1 MESDGLEGMLELV
14 NWAVLLEAHI
24 QLRDG
29 EPLVSLLVSRTCA
42 AARQCQWACRVGTN
56 VRILRVVRDV
66 EYASKGPIK
75 VMVKIVH
82 VA

>member
-29 EPLVSLLVSRTCA
+29 EPLVCNSSFRSLCEYFSHFE
-42 AARQCQWACRVGTN
+42 
-56 VRILRVVRDV
+56 DV
-66 EYASKGPIK
+66 AGCFLEE
-75 VMVKIVH
+75 
-82 VA
+82 